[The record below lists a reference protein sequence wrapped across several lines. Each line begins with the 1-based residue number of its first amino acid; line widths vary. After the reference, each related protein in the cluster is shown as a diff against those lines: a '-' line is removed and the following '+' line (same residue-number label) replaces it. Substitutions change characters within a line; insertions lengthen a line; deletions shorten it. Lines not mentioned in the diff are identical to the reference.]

1 MTDKT
6 SKELGYVELEWTC
19 PTCKTRNPG
28 TVKICSG
35 CGAAQPKD
43 VQFETP
49 AQAELIKDPDKI
61 AQAKAGPDIHCAFC
75 GARNPA
81 GAKICHQCGADLTE
95 GKARQT
101 GQVVGAFDPNAP
113 KEVKCASC
121 GMMNPASAKT
131 CSRCGAP
138 LAKPLSALSQSGPAP
153 AAASGGGNMSW
164 ILVAVVVLVVIGLG
178 IFVFLG
184 FRTSDTVAQVSG
196 AHWERS
202 IDIIAPVPVRSSAW
216 RDQLPSTAANISCRQ
231 EFRYT
236 SGEPVAGSREVC
248 GTPYTV
254 DTGTGMGRVVQDC
267 EYQVY
272 DDMCSYT
279 TLQLAVINT
288 VVSEGAGFTPKWP
301 AANLAAEQKLGDR
314 RERYVCEFST
324 DGDTYSYSV
333 HSLAEYEQCQT
344 GSRWQL
350 QVNSFGDVVS
360 AEPAN

>member
-1 MTDKT
+1 MSDKT

-28 TVKICSG
+28 TAKSCSG
-35 CGAAQPKD
+35 CGAAQPQD
-43 VQFETP
+43 IQFQTP
-49 AQAELIKDPDKI
+49 AQAELIKDQDKI

-81 GAKICHQCGADLTE
+81 GAKVCHQCGADLSE
-95 GKARQT
+95 GKARQA

-113 KEVKCASC
+113 KQVKCSSC
-121 GMMNPASAKT
+121 GMMNPANAKT

-138 LAKPLSALSQSGPAP
+138 LVRPEPPAPPAVPSPAP
-153 AAASGGGNMSW
+153 ASAGGNMGW
-164 ILVAVVVLVVIGLG
+164 IFMAVIALVVIGLG
-178 IFVFLG
+178 IFVFLVL
-184 FRTSDTVAQVSG
+184 RTSDTMAEVNN

-202 IDIIAPVPVRSSAW
+202 IDIVAPVPMRNSAW
-216 RDQLPSTAANISCRQ
+216 RDQLPAAAANVSCRQ

-236 SGEPVAGSREVC
+236 SSEPVEGSREVC
-248 GTPYTV
+248 GTPYTI

-267 EYQVY
+267 DYQVY

-288 VVSEGAGFTPKWP
+288 VVSQGAGFTPKWP
-301 AANLAAEQKLGDR
+301 VANLAAEQKLGDR
-314 RERYVCEFST
+314 REHYVCEFSS
-324 DGDTYSYSV
+324 DGDMYSYTV
-333 HSLAEYEQCQT
+333 RTMAEYEQCQT
-344 GSRWQL
+344 GSRWKL

-360 AEPAN
+360 AEPAD